1 MKRKKS
7 HRRFG
12 FAVLAVPTLLC
23 LLVLSAGARAA
34 ELDTTK
40 ADQSIVRIVGVAWV
54 TNPQTGR
61 TDDLLPVPLWF
72 GAGFVINGNGDVV
85 TNYHVAHAPEIN
97 DDLAKLL
104 ETELRG
110 AVLTLIV
117 LDGGTEPSR
126 WKRATVKWAS
136 SEMDLA
142 VLSVDGLHRPP
153 LPLSEGALQPGATVS
168 AAGFPGA
175 VDLQL
180 AQALQNHEEPK
191 LTPDMVVPT
200 WSRGIVSRVVEQP
213 WPGQHV
219 AIPIVQHEAKI
230 DEGNSGGPLFNTCG
244 EVVGVNTEG
253 AKGALSSFYFSSAAA
268 ALAQNLR
275 TTGIPFQSSSAACSE
290 TAGWTDPV
298 RLAMMGAMATAF
310 LAMMLAL
317 RRPRVQIVRAIEQIS
332 RRSRD
337 PERRGHRATPVAVR
351 GGGWVLSGFDRDGHT
366 VRVALPR
373 ERLQAAP
380 RGLVIGRDRNI
391 VDLQL
396 DEASVSGCHALIR
409 MSGDGLAVEDL
420 ASRNGTKIDGKL
432 LQPFRPE
439 SAPNGARIQF
449 GKLDLQL
456 NSA

>member
-1 MKRKKS
+1 MKRGNS
-7 HRRFG
+7 LRIIG
-12 FAVLAVPTLLC
+12 YAVWAMPTLLC
-23 LLVLSAGARAA
+23 LLILSAGARAA
-34 ELDTTK
+34 QLDTAK
-40 ADQSIVRIVGVAWV
+40 ADESIVRIVGVAWV

-61 TDDLLPVPLWF
+61 TDDPVPVPLWF

-97 DDLAKLL
+97 DDIAKLL

-142 VLSVDGLHRPP
+142 VLAVEGLNRPP
-153 LPLSEGALQPGATVS
+153 LALSETALQPGATVS

-230 DEGNSGGPLFNTCG
+230 DEGNSGGPLFNACG

-275 TTGIPFQSSSAACSE
+275 TTGIQFQSSSAACSDI
-290 TAGWTDPV
+290 AGWTDPV

-317 RRPRVQIVRAIEQIS
+317 RRPRVQIIRAIEQIS

-337 PERRGHRATPVAVR
+337 QERNRPAPPVVPR
-351 GGGWVLSGFDRDGHT
+351 DGGWVLSGFDREGHT

-373 ERLQAAP
+373 ERLQSAP
-380 RGLVIGRDRNI
+380 RGLVIGRDRDI
-391 VDLQL
+391 ADLQL
-396 DEASVSGCHALIR
+396 DDATVSGCHALIR
-409 MSGDGLAVEDL
+409 LSGDGLAVEDL
-420 ASRNGTKIDGKL
+420 ASRNGTRVDGNL
-432 LQPFRPE
+432 LPPFQPK
-439 SAPNGARIQF
+439 SAFNGVRIQF
-449 GKLDLQL
+449 GRLDLQL
-456 NSA
+456 NRA